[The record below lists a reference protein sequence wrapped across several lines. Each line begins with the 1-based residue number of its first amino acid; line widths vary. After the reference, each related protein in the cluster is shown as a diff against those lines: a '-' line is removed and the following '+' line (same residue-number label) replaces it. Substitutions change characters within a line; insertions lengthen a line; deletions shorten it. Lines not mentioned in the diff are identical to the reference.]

1 MNSPLIIL
9 QARTGS
15 TRLPNKMILD
25 FYEGKTILE
34 IITENL
40 KKNLIHHKSLLPLPK
55 KRG

>member
-34 IITENL
+34 IIIENL
-40 KKNLIHHKSLLPLPK
+40 KKKI
-55 KRG
+55 